1 MSTYNSLFM
10 RGAVPLLLLLAA
22 CASGRPTTSPMAA
35 ATPVGGAESAPR
47 LCSTPSRDTTFIA
60 VSARFAGSPRTL
72 FDRAA
77 AVYAQQGYAVAVADR
92 AGGRLVSTPRYTWPP
107 AVAAE
112 SWHGEEHPGVEALTL
127 LVPAGPDSTDVSFQ
141 ARALCQVRAPGASAP
156 SEQVGQQLKMLTAIM
171 LASAFSQAGKS

>member
-1 MSTYNSLFM
+1 MSTSNSLFM
-10 RGAVPLLLLLAA
+10 RGAVPLLLLIAA
-22 CASGRPTTSPMAA
+22 CASGPSTTSPMAA
-35 ATPVGGAESAPR
+35 ATTARGAATVPR

-60 VSARFAGSPRTL
+60 ISARFAGPPGTL

-92 AGGRLVSTPRYTWPP
+92 AGGRLVSTPHYTWPP
-107 AVAAE
+107 AVATE
-112 SWHGEEHPGVEALTL
+112 SWHGDEHPGVEARTV

-171 LASAFSQAGKS
+171 LASAFSEAGKP